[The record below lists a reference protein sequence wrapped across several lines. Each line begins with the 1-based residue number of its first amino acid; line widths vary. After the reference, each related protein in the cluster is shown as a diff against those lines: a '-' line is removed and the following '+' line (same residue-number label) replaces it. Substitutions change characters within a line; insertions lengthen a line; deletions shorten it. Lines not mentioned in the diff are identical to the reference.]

1 MLIVNT
7 IKDITSIIIIFYKI
21 LILLSIFFINFIVNI
36 FVCLQIMKCFS
47 TSNLMTLSATGC
59 TLCSFLVFPSLASL
73 SSFKRLALSDL
84 ELIFYRFYFNTNMK
98 ERLKSFFFSS
108 RCSRYELMVAA
119 EDLVDTFIR
128 NALSSRAI
136 LLVKISNSQPSSYF
150 LLDLFQGFKM
160 KVLFNVIK
168 NTIEK
173 FITFLV
179 KKIQQHF

>member
-1 MLIVNT
+1 MLTQLFQFHKFTLIWFIFIFIREMLIVNT

-47 TSNLMTLSATGC
+47 TSNLMTLSATSC

-98 ERLKSFFFSS
+98 ERLKSFFFL
-108 RCSRYELMVAA
+108 RDARVM
-119 EDLVDTFIR
+119 
-128 NALSSRAI
+128 N
-136 LLVKISNSQPSSYF
+136 
-150 LLDLFQGFKM
+150 
-160 KVLFNVIK
+160 
-168 NTIEK
+168 
-173 FITFLV
+173 
-179 KKIQQHF
+179 